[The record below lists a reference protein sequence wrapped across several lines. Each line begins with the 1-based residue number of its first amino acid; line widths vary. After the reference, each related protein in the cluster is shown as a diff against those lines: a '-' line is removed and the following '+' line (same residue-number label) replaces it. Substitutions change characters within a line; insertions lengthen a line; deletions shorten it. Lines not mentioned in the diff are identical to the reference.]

1 MGLIQ
6 YIKKYRLKKLIQAEQ
21 GLRERCIA
29 YAGNGNANLAAQIY
43 RFIVR
48 GTYAQRDR
56 ITGEVSEYTYVD
68 LEGVIRPAENLTK

>member
-1 MGLIQ
+1 MGLIRF
-6 YIKKYRLKKLIQAEQ
+6 IKNYRLKRLIRAEQ
-21 GLRERCIA
+21 RLRERCIA
-29 YAGNGNANLAAQIY
+29 YAGNGNTNLASQIY

-56 ITGEVSEYTYVD
+56 ITGEVSEYTYVN